1 MLQNSKKTNV
11 KALVHAEKKLVNE
24 YIIYEKDIKN
34 SLSSYI
40 AEFKELQIDNEY
52 IKTMFLNN
60 LTSSLEQIDS
70 IVEGIDSLNDALD
83 LLEKQFK
90 LSAKDINTY
99 NALVLK
105 TNNDIELLQSLLY
118 QTITNFE
125 NIASKEDIKIS
136 ANLNKYKND
145 ILKPCSFLDITYS
158 SSSSQ
163 KTKSEFDFIKKNV
176 DVYASDLLCFFPK
189 KETDSLVISTVQENY
204 KISFKNEVAS
214 IHIKDESFNLSLKT
228 SGVQISNS
236 SNGDI
241 LYIAKIK
248 SNYKIITN
256 EKLELSPITKVSKV
270 SKSDD
275 FIEIEISNSEVNLVA
290 ESGIINFTDESFDSS
305 ILSHTSTSLSENND
319 NIVEE
324 TIEPEVQITKELDK
338 VEQKKT
344 SSNAKAKAE
353 TIIENSPA
361 ENNNNSDAN
370 NNSDQ
375 NNDDISSEDKKVVK
389 QDDDIAETSI
399 IDSTYTLSD
408 NDTLIISDSNKKV
421 ILPYKLDDIKEK
433 LKSSNKYSSLE
444 EIIEKEYVV
453 PMETYKNPIKSRFRE
468 AFQLI
473 KKKEKGSL
481 KEAIELGFELMF
493 QSDLNPA
500 IISACKD
507 LDELDIYLDC
517 LDDNE
522 LDKFSCFKI
531 KYDLPLKK

>member
-11 KALVHAEKKLVNE
+11 KSLIHTEKKLVNE
-24 YIIYEKDIKN
+24 YVNYEKDVKH

-60 LTSSLEQIDS
+60 LNSSLEQIDA
-70 IVEGIDSLNDALD
+70 ILEGIDSLIDALD

-118 QTITNFE
+118 QTISNFE
-125 NIASKEDIKIS
+125 NISTKENIKIS
-136 ANLNKYKND
+136 ANLNKYKED
-145 ILKPCSFLDITYS
+145 ILKPCPFLDITYS
-158 SSSSQ
+158 STNNKKS
-163 KTKSEFDFIKKNV
+163 KSEFDFIKKNV

-189 KETDSLVISTVQENY
+189 KDTDNLVISTVQENY
-204 KISFKNEVAS
+204 MISFKNEIAT

-228 SGVQISNS
+228 PGVQISNS
-236 SNGDI
+236 TNGDI
-241 LYIAKIK
+241 LYIAKVN

-270 SKSDD
+270 SKSDE
-275 FIEIEISNSEVNLVA
+275 FIEIEVSNSSVNLIA
-290 ESGIINFTDESFDSS
+290 ENSVISFTDNNFSSSMQASTIESEDSTE
-305 ILSHTSTSLSENND
+305 IVKENA
-319 NIVEE
+319 
-324 TIEPEVQITKELDK
+324 EPEVQISKELDK
-338 VEQKKT
+338 VEEKIFNNTIESKNDVSDSPVKET
-344 SSNAKAKAE
+344 TIETKDPEDSNNIKE
-353 TIIENSPA
+353 SEEN
-361 ENNNNSDAN
+361 
-370 NNSDQ
+370 
-375 NNDDISSEDKKVVK
+375 DIGD
-389 QDDDIAETSI
+389 
-399 IDSTYTLSD
+399 TYTLAD

-421 ILPYKLDDIKEK
+421 VLPYKLDDLKKK
-433 LKSSNKYSSLE
+433 LNSSNKYSSLE
-444 EIIEKEYVV
+444 EIIEKEYVI
-453 PMETYKNPIKSRFRE
+453 PMELYKNPIKSRFRE